1 LISRIF
7 SPTGT
12 KKSSTTKSGDSELKD
27 EHDNPLQDL
36 INLQGGT
43 VTPMYFVKSDGNE
56 AMGTQGVRWTKLTE
70 KDPGTTSL
78 SNMLNKTG
86 IGGVVRSYGGI
97 TFGDIPVPS
106 EFLKDIMY
114 KEGGGTVAILP
125 AKYDTMGNQ
134 MVDLSL
140 LDEFKEIT
148 KTVT

>member
-1 LISRIF
+1 M
-7 SPTGT
+7 
-12 KKSSTTKSGDSELKD
+12 
-27 EHDNPLQDL
+27 
-36 INLQGGT
+36 QGGT
-43 VTPMYFVKSDGNE
+43 NLPVYFVKSDGNE
-56 AMGTQGVRWTKLTE
+56 SMGTFGVHWTKLTE
-70 KDPGTTSL
+70 RDPGTTSV

-97 TFGDIPVPS
+97 TFGDIQIPS

-114 KEGGGTVAILP
+114 KEGGGIVVILP

-148 KTVT
+148 KSIPQYT